1 MDEMI
6 VACDVST
13 TDDDPD
19 PEEDVEEDTDVK
31 TGDEDDG
38 RSVGLVDDC
47 GGGELVL
54 GGGLLFS
61 CLTTSSF
68 ATGRA
73 PASARKERNNADAKE

>member
-1 MDEMI
+1 MI

-54 GGGLLFS
+54 GGGLSKALETKKVEHQPVRGKKE
-61 CLTTSSF
+61 TT
-68 ATGRA
+68 RMQ
-73 PASARKERNNADAKE
+73 KND